1 MSAKISSARTF
12 GGQVRGGHVRGGH
25 VRGGHVR
32 GGHVRGGHVR
42 GGHVRGGHVRG
53 GLMSAADNSPP
64 KALADDILADLSASP
79 RRIRRESARIRLD
92 PPRIR
97 RDPPDVRRTSAK
109 KNFWRTARGSA
120 RIRGGQVSATY
131 RAKIMANGVI
141 LLENQNQLTA
151 ETW

>member
-12 GGQVRGGHVRGGH
+12 GGQVRS
-25 VRGGHVR
+25 
-32 GGHVRGGHVR
+32 GHVR

-97 RDPPDVRRTSAK
+97 QDPPDVRRTSAK
-109 KNFWRTARGSA
+109 KFFGGLLADPRRTSVRH
-120 RIRGGQVSATY
+120 
-131 RAKIMANGVI
+131 
-141 LLENQNQLTA
+141 L
-151 ETW
+151 